1 MPMARACGD
10 DRVTLAI
17 VILAAGQSSRMRG
30 TDKLAGIVDGQPL
43 LTRVAMRALATGCP
57 VWATL
62 PAPDHPRAA
71 LLPPG
76 VSVVPVTDAANG
88 MGRSIAGGIAAL
100 PAHVTAAMILPAD
113 MPDLTTDDLCA
124 MIAAYAGGILRATAS
139 DGTAGHPVIF
149 PRACF
154 AQMQALSGDDGA
166 RTVISANSAALNW
179 LALPERHALTDL
191 DTPEDWA
198 DWHSARP
205 EGQAAS
211 KRIS

>member
-1 MPMARACGD
+1 M
-10 DRVTLAI
+10 TLAI

-76 VSVVPVTDAANG
+76 VSVVPVADAAQG

-124 MIAAYAGGILRATAS
+124 MIAAHDGGILRAT
-139 DGTAGHPVIF
+139 TAEGRPGHPVIF
-149 PRACF
+149 PQTCF
-154 AQMQALSGDDGA
+154 GQMRALSGDDGA
-166 RTVISANSAALNW
+166 RAVISANSAALTT
-179 LALPERHALTDL
+179 LALPHSHALTDL

-198 DWHSARP
+198 AWRQARP
-205 EGQAAS
+205 EDQAAS